1 MISARIASLL
11 LAGSL
16 AVALS
21 SCAESND
28 RTLSKVFV
36 APPWTGD
43 ERNEYDL
50 IDEGGDLYGT
60 CVLETDVDAEPG
72 KTRLSRLCANE
83 PRYRDD
89 GTVLVDSRTLVPL
102 EAARV
107 RTDAEKNERVAALSV
122 YEPPIVKFT
131 FDDKGK
137 VRETERELPEPT
149 ETSPDPG
156 YYDDE
161 SLLWLVRGMDLREG
175 YEVSYQNVNAGTGQ
189 TFPVDLRVEGQETV
203 RVPAGEFTAWKV
215 RVRTASVTQFVWV
228 EAEGSRRLVKARIE
242 GIEDVIYELTA
253 SN

>member
-72 KTRLSRLCANE
+72 KTRLSRTAPTN
-83 PRYRDD
+83 RATAM
-89 GTVLVDSRTLVPL
+89 GTVLDDRGRSFLWRQRASGRT
-102 EAARV
+102 RR
-107 RTDAEKNERVAALSV
+107 RTS
-122 YEPPIVKFT
+122 
-131 FDDKGK
+131 
-137 VRETERELPEPT
+137 
-149 ETSPDPG
+149 
-156 YYDDE
+156 E
-161 SLLWLVRGMDLREG
+161 SQP
-175 YEVSYQNVNAGTGQ
+175 S
-189 TFPVDLRVEGQETV
+189 
-203 RVPAGEFTAWKV
+203 
-215 RVRTASVTQFVWV
+215 ASTNHR
-228 EAEGSRRLVKARIE
+228 S
-242 GIEDVIYELTA
+242 
-253 SN
+253 